1 MFNPSTDKF
10 TILKSLIK
18 QINSKVKKFQQQ
30 EKIHPVRGKCNCS
43 EESQADYQWLEKETQ
58 KSNNKE
64 NLMFNWLKNRVK
76 EMSSWSGASLI
87 ALGVLIILGGPFVKL
102 AAWAAIAWGAWSI
115 WHKEVDTI

>member
-1 MFNPSTDKF
+1 
-10 TILKSLIK
+10 
-18 QINSKVKKFQQQ
+18 
-30 EKIHPVRGKCNCS
+30 
-43 EESQADYQWLEKETQ
+43 
-58 KSNNKE
+58 
-64 NLMFNWLKNRVK
+64 MFNWLKNRVK